1 MSASQTDL
9 VAVLQQAR
17 ERLAGQGLA
26 EPYVAG
32 LAASLSLRLPGEP
45 AMLLLLATETAPQRV
60 PFPVSASGASGAA
73 ALHASI
79 YAERDDV
86 GAIVVGGGPFGEA
99 LADVGGALPQVF
111 DEQARHLGTMRGP
124 VGKLSSAALADALAA
139 GANSVL
145 VEGVPVCMGTTCQ
158 RMVFNAELFEKC
170 AKAYVLAASTGQ
182 KVTTLPWLVTRI
194 ANGRMRK
201 DERRAAERFARGL
214 LPEESRGY

>member
-1 MSASQTDL
+1 MSASQANL
-9 VAVLQQAR
+9 AVQLQRAR

-45 AMLLLLATETAPQRV
+45 AMLLLLATETVPQRV
-60 PFPVSASGASGAA
+60 PFPVSANGAA

-79 YAERDDV
+79 YAERNDV

-99 LADVGGALPQVF
+99 LADLGGVLPQVF

-124 VGKLSSAALADALAA
+124 VAKLSGAALADALAT

-170 AKAYVLAASTGQ
+170 AKAYVLAASTGGQ
-182 KVTTLPWLVTRI
+182 VTTLPWLVTRI

-201 DERRAAERFARGL
+201 DERRAAERFAQGL